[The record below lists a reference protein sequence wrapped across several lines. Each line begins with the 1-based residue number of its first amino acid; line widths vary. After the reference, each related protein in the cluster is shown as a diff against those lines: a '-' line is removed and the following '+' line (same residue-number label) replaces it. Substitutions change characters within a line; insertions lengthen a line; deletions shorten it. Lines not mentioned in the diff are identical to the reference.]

1 MNVEELR
8 AYALSLPG
16 TNESFPF
23 DNNTLVFKVLT
34 KMFLLV
40 SLERQPLQFNFKALP
55 ENNLAYRENYPA
67 VRPGYHSNK
76 KHWSTVTVD
85 GSIPERELKTW
96 IKDSYD
102 LVVAK
107 LTKKQQASL

>member
-1 MNVEELR
+1 MNVESLR
-8 AYALSLPG
+8 NLALNLPG

-23 DNNTLVFKVLT
+23 DNDTLVFKVLT

-40 SLERQPLQFNFKALP
+40 SLEKQPLQFNFKARP
-55 ENNLAYRENYPA
+55 EDNLAYRESYPA

-76 KHWSTVTVD
+76 MHWSTVTVD
-85 GSIPERELKTW
+85 GSIPEREIEEW
-96 IKDSYD
+96 IKNSYD